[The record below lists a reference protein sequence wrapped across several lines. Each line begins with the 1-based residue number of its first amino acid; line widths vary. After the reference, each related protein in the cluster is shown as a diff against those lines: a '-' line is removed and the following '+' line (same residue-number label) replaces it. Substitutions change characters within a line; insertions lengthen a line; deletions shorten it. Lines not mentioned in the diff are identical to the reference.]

1 MNNFTYENILE
12 ALRNGTSAEDIAAS
26 LSDTLSKAQ
35 AQIVKDEEAKAAAA
49 AKNARKDELTK
60 GVMDALN
67 AYGAHVFDLDEE
79 DFLSFEETKEMLD
92 DAFAF
97 AATASATE
105 DYLYDKLKKLF
116 PNAKIVVREDSHDE
130 TCSCSHDNEESKCD
144 CKKTSFESVENV
156 FENLVN
162 KLLS

>member
-1 MNNFTYENILE
+1 MNNFTYDNILE
-12 ALRNGTSAEDIAAS
+12 ALRNGTSAEDIAAA
-26 LSDTLSKAQ
+26 LSDTLNKAQ
-35 AQIVKDEEAKAAAA
+35 AQIVKDEEAKAVAA

-67 AYGAHVFDLDEE
+67 AYGAYVFDLGEE

-116 PNAKIVVREDSHDE
+116 PDAKIVVREDSHDE
-130 TCSCSHDNEESKCD
+130 ECSCEEPKCD
-144 CKKTSFESVENV
+144 CKKTSFENVENV